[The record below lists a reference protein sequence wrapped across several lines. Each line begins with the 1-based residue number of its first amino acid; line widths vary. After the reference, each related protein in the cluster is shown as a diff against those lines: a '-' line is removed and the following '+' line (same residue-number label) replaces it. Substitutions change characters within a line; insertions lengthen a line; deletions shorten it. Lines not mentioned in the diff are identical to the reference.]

1 MAQANLQLSAPEA
14 SGLAGKRW
22 FYRLWEII
30 PGLTSWLILLS
41 PIVLSMVWPIAV
53 AYFIIA
59 FDLFWLLKSIRM
71 SFGLIEG
78 YGLLK
83 KAEKIDWN
91 KRVEQLNDIES
102 SFNAQCSRLEK
113 TTKGSIFGGSNKGK
127 YQQVKAEYD
136 RLEQIY
142 EHQAT
147 LIKPNDIYHV
157 IITAVYNESIDVLRP
172 SVEAILK
179 SKYDPKKII
188 FVLAYEQRGGE
199 QTAKNARILEKEFSK
214 KFGGY
219 LSVCHPGDIKGELQG
234 KGANITYAGHVLKD
248 YLKKQGIEPIN
259 AIVTTL
265 DSDHRPDPN
274 YLPYLTYE
282 YCINPNRTH
291 ISFQPMAMFFNNIW
305 DAPAPMRVIAT
316 GNSFWL
322 LMESVRH
329 YRLRN
334 FAAHAQSMQ
343 TLLDTDFWSVTTIVE
358 DGHQYWRTF
367 YTYDGDHLV
376 EPLYIPIYQDAVLAN
391 NYRKTFLNQYKQL
404 RRWAYGASDIPF
416 VVTNNLKNNKIPFFY
431 KWQQFFRLFEGHLSW
446 ATAPLIL
453 TFAAWTPLFLNSEFT
468 RQILAHQLPIITSR
482 ILTVALVGQFVTIL
496 LSLLMLPPRPKHYHK
511 AKFVFMIFQW
521 FLMPV
526 TSILFG
532 SAAAFDAQTRLMLGK
547 YPKAFDVTEKAVK
560 K

>member
-1 MAQANLQLSAPEA
+1 MPSAVN
-14 SGLAGKRW
+14 GLADRRW

-30 PGLTSWLILLS
+30 PGLVSWLVLLS
-41 PIVLSMVWPIAV
+41 PIMLSLVWPIAV

-59 FDLFWLLKSIRM
+59 FDLFWLLKSARM
-71 SFGLIEG
+71 SLGLIEG

-83 KAEKIDWN
+83 KAEKIDWG
-91 KRVEQLNDIES
+91 KRVAQLNDIDASLS
-102 SFNAQCSRLEK
+102 SQYVKLEK
-113 TTKGSIFGGSNKGK
+113 ATKGSIFEGK
-127 YQQVKAEYD
+127 TRQDYKNLKAEYV
-136 RLEQIY
+136 RLEQI
-142 EHQAT
+142 HQHRST
-147 LIKPNDIYHV
+147 LIRPDDVYHV
-157 IITAVYNESIDVLRP
+157 IITAVYNETLDVLRP
-172 SVEAILK
+172 SLEAILK
-179 SKYDPKKII
+179 SKYDSKRII

-199 QTAKNARILEKEFSK
+199 QTATNARTLEKEFSD

-219 LSVCHPGDIKGELQG
+219 LSICHPDNIRGELQG
-234 KGANITYAGHVLKD
+234 KGANITYAGRALER
-248 YLKKQGIEPIN
+248 YLQQRSIEPIN
-259 AIVTTL
+259 TIVTTL

-282 YCINPNRTH
+282 YCINPNRSH
-291 ISFQPMAMFFNNIW
+291 VSFQPMAMFFNNIW

-376 EPLYIPIYQDAVLAN
+376 EPLYVPVYQDAVLAN

-404 RRWAYGASDIPF
+404 RRWAFGVSDIPF
-416 VVTNNLKNNKIPFFY
+416 VVTNNLRNHKIPFIK
-431 KWQQFFRLFEGHLSW
+431 KWVQFFRLFQGHLSW

-453 TFAAWTPLFLNSEFT
+453 TFVAWTPLFLNSDFAK
-468 RQILAHQLPIITSR
+468 QVLAHQLPIITSR
-482 ILTVALVGQFVTIL
+482 ILTLALIGQFITIL

-511 AKFVFMIFQW
+511 AKFIFMVFQW
-521 FLMPV
+521 FLIPI

-532 SAAAFDAQTRLMLGK
+532 SAAAFDAQTRLMLGR
-547 YPKAFDVTEKAVK
+547 YPRVFDVTEKAVK